1 MAIKGDLRLFH
12 PIEVFQLIKSNRET
26 GVLLVA
32 SPSMLV
38 GVYFVDGDV
47 AYATKAQKMY
57 DFFAKKNFSTFLKAL
72 RERQASGAVNMEDEL
87 WQEVIATLLD
97 LTLLREGMF
106 SFEEASFFLGEG
118 FTPVLIPT
126 EMLIIEAT
134 RRLNDWDIVGK
145 KISSMELIFAKRR
158 GWEAAAKRAELIP
171 DEKKVLEAINGERSV
186 EVIVNQTGLSPEEV
200 TKILFGLLCAGL
212 IGRAT
217 RRPPLKKKWLTRG
230 LLRRLVDKIR
240 GI

>member
-12 PIEVFQLIKSNRET
+12 PIEVLQLIKSNRET

-32 SPSMLV
+32 SPTMLA

-47 AYATKAQKMY
+47 AYATKAKKMY
-57 DFFAKKNFSTFLKAL
+57 DFFAKKKFSTFLKTLKEKEATSL
-72 RERQASGAVNMEDEL
+72 NIEDEL
-87 WQEVIATLLD
+87 WQEIIATLLD
-97 LTLLREGMF
+97 LTLLKEGTF

-118 FTPVLIPT
+118 FIPILIPT

-134 RRLNDWDIVGK
+134 RRLNDWDVIGK
-145 KISSMELIFAKRR
+145 KISSMELIFAKKR
-158 GWEAAAKRAELIP
+158 GWEEAAKRAELTP
-171 DEKKVLEAINGERSV
+171 DEKRVLEAVDGKNTV
-186 EVIVNQTGLSPEEV
+186 EAIVNQTDLPPEEV
-200 TKILFGLLCAGL
+200 TKILFGLLCAGI

-217 RRPPLKKKWLTRG
+217 RKPLLKKRWLTRG
-230 LLRRLVDKIR
+230 LLRKLVEKIK

>member
-26 GVLLVA
+26 GVLLVT
-32 SPSMLV
+32 SPSMLA

-47 AYATKAQKMY
+47 AYATKAKKMY
-57 DFFAKKNFSTFLKAL
+57 DFFAKKKFSTFLKTLKEKEAT
-72 RERQASGAVNMEDEL
+72 SVNMENEL

-97 LTLLREGMF
+97 LTLLKEGMF

-118 FTPVLIPT
+118 FAPMLIPT

-134 RRLNDWDIVGK
+134 RRLNDWDVVGK
-145 KISSMELIFAKRR
+145 KISSMELIFAKKK
-158 GWEAAAKRAELIP
+158 GWEETSKRAELTP
-171 DEKKVLEAINGERSV
+171 DEERVLEAIDGEKSV
-186 EVIVNQTGLSPEEV
+186 EAIVNQTALPSEEV

-217 RRPPLKKKWLTRG
+217 RKPPLKKRWLTRG
-230 LLRRLVDKIR
+230 LLRRLVDKIK

>member
-47 AYATKAQKMY
+47 AYATKAKKMY
-57 DFFAKKNFSTFLKAL
+57 DFFAKKKFSIFLKAL
-72 RERQASGAVNMEDEL
+72 KEKQATGVDMEDEL
-87 WQEVIATLLD
+87 WQEVIAALLD
-97 LTLLREGMF
+97 LTLLKEGMF
-106 SFEEASFFLGEG
+106 SFEEASFFLEGG

-134 RRLNDWDIVGK
+134 RRLSDWDIVGK
-145 KISSMELIFAKRR
+145 KISSMELIFAKNRE
-158 GWEAAAKRAELIP
+158 WKETSKRAELIP
-171 DEKKVLEAINGERSV
+171 DEERVLEAIDGERNV
-186 EVIVNQTGLSPEEV
+186 AAVVNQTGLPSEEV
-200 TKILFGLLCAGL
+200 TKILFGLLCAGF

-217 RRPPLKKKWLTRG
+217 RKPPLKKRWLTRG
-230 LLRRLVDKIR
+230 LLRRLVDRIK